1 MVLKAQR
8 SLSQVK
14 DKRLYWL
21 KEQYLKLFFENE
33 ECSGP
38 KPAEAIKVT
47 TGYSQIFLSWPLGA
61 ERQTCHVTLIVPH
74 VMN

>member
-38 KPAEAIKVT
+38 KPAEAIKVM
-47 TGYSQIFLSWPLGA
+47 TG
-61 ERQTCHVTLIVPH
+61 
-74 VMN
+74 